1 VFLGTAQGK
10 RVLYEIIGWAGVLES
25 AVVPGDPHMTYHR
38 EGMREMGVMILAVLR
53 AGPPDKTAATEAD
66 SDTYFHQPEP
76 ED

>member
-1 VFLGTAQGK
+1 MFLGTPQGK

-25 AVVPGDPHMTYHR
+25 DIVAGDPYMTHVR
-38 EGMREMGVMILAVLR
+38 AGMREMGVMILAVLR